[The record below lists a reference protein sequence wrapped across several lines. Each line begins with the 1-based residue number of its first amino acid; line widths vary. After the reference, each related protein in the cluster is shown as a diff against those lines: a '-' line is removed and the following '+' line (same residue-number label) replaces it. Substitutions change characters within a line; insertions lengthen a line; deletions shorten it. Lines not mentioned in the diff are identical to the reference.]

1 MHQNCLLLVRT
12 NVQNNSYIKLK
23 LKPRKKERKKEE
35 EDEDEEEEMIPE
47 Q

>member
-1 MHQNCLLLVRT
+1 MRT
-12 NVQNNSYIKLK
+12 NVQNNTYIKLK

-35 EDEDEEEEMIPE
+35 EEMIPE